1 MSSPP
6 ISKRAGGGGDVELGS
21 VHRPTYHDY
30 EAPKEEKEEEE
41 EKTDERRQSTR
52 THPHRLELALVAE
65 YSHVVQSDDRNKR
78 SSVEYAKDA
87 TWQMSKSKL
96 LNHFV
101 TTTTTHNTPFM
112 QVTSSPR

>member
-30 EAPKEEKEEEE
+30 EAPKEEKEEE